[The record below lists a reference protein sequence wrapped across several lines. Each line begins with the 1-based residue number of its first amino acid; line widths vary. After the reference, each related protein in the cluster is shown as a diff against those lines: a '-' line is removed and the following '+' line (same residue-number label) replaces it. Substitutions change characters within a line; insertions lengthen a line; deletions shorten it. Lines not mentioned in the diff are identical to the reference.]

1 MKNIFSFPF
10 RIKQL
15 RVLFEAMGNKFS
27 SLTQIHKNALKCYL
41 AVNHHCQQCLI
52 QIMHNN
58 GIPDDPE
65 ELYKFF
71 DANKGKILQLRK
83 QKVLFDDQVDL
94 LLPQNQRT
102 FSQKWDITLICVV
115 IINFSTL
122 PPPKGGWKIK
132 VPDPTDF
139 TAASYV
145 IKTRK
150 RRNEMNHATLDS
162 LKDEKTFNDTFS
174 EVEDLLVG
182 LNYTK
187 LVEFQEMNS
196 KSFDPA
202 LFMDTIQCPKV
213 EKDVFAKLLQWYK
226 DENERSKFLF

>member
-1 MKNIFSFPF
+1 MEFSNI
-10 RIKQL
+10 IQ
-15 RVLFEAMGNKFS
+15 
-27 SLTQIHKNALKCYL
+27 TQKNAVICYL
-41 AVNHHCQQCLI
+41 AVNFHCQQSLLEVL
-52 QIMHNN
+52 HRN

-71 DANKGKILQLRK
+71 DTPDNKLKINQLK
-83 QKVLFDDQVDL
+83 KKKVLKDDQVNL
-94 LLPQNQRT
+94 LLPQNQKT
-102 FSQKWDITLICVV
+102 FSKKWDITLICVV

-202 LFMDTIQCPKV
+202 LFMDTIQCPKD

>member
-1 MKNIFSFPF
+1 MEFSNI
-10 RIKQL
+10 IQ
-15 RVLFEAMGNKFS
+15 
-27 SLTQIHKNALKCYL
+27 TQKNAVICYL
-41 AVNHHCQQCLI
+41 AVNFHCQQSLLEVL
-52 QIMHNN
+52 HRN

-71 DANKGKILQLRK
+71 DTPDNKAKINQLK
-83 QKVLFDDQVDL
+83 KNVLKDDQVDL

-202 LFMDTIQCPKV
+202 LFMDTIQCPKD

>member
-1 MKNIFSFPF
+1 MEFSNI
-10 RIKQL
+10 IQ
-15 RVLFEAMGNKFS
+15 
-27 SLTQIHKNALKCYL
+27 TQKNAVICYL
-41 AVNHHCQQCLI
+41 AVNFHCQQSLLEVL
-52 QIMHNN
+52 HSN
-58 GIPDDPE
+58 GIPADPE

-71 DANKGKILQLRK
+71 DTPDNKLKINQLK
-83 QKVLFDDQVDL
+83 KKKVLKDDQVNL
-94 LLPQNQRT
+94 LLPQNQKT
-102 FSQKWDITLICVV
+102 FSKKWDITLICVV

-132 VPDPTDF
+132 VPDPSDF
-139 TAASYV
+139 SEASYV
-145 IKTRK
+145 IKI
-150 RRNEMNHATLDS
+150 RNIRNNTNHETLDS
-162 LKDEKTFNDTFS
+162 LKDEKTFNDTFN

-226 DENERSKFLF
+226 LSLIHI